1 MSILGSFEID
11 EDSVVPI
18 WIQIRRRLIYLIESG
33 RFAEDAKLPSVREL
47 SVDLGV
53 NYNTINKVYQDL
65 ERDGYT
71 RTKRGLGTFVSPG
84 KCVKA
89 DEAAGELAGMI
100 TSFVALA
107 TSQGM
112 TSEEIIELVR
122 HHVAACDE

>member
-11 EDSVVPI
+11 EESVVPI

-33 RFAEDAKLPSVREL
+33 TFAEDQKLPSVREL

-84 KCVKA
+84 KRL
-89 DEAAGELAGMI
+89 DLDDGEGELNGMI
-100 TSFVALA
+100 AGFVSFAM
-107 TSQGM
+107 SQGL
-112 TSEEIIELVR
+112 TADEIIEAVR
-122 HHVAACDE
+122 RHVVSCDE